1 MLYYMIR
8 LDNTMATE
16 TYPAATWRLLI
27 TGAQDG
33 PTNMAIDEAIVMAVG
48 EGVAPPTVRF
58 FAWQPPC
65 LSLGYAQDA
74 AEADVDRCRARGWD
88 IVRRPTG
95 GRAILHIDELT
106 YSVVAPASDPRV
118 AGGVLESY
126 NRLSEA
132 LVAGLHHLGL
142 MPERAKP
149 IYQDRGALGAACFD
163 GPAGYE
169 ITVGGRKLI
178 GSAQMRRQGLV
189 LQHGALPLEGDI
201 ARIAQAL
208 AFESEGERRAL
219 EARLRFRATTL
230 HLALG
235 RRVTFEEAADALAA
249 GFAQALNLTLVPGD
263 LTPRERELAEWLR
276 REKYGHEAW
285 TFRSVAISDREK

>member
-1 MLYYMIR
+1 
-8 LDNTMATE
+8 
-16 TYPAATWRLLI
+16 
-27 TGAQDG
+27 
-33 PTNMAIDEAIVMAVG
+33 MAIDEAIVMAVG

-235 RRVTFEEAADALAA
+235 RRVT
-249 GFAQALNLTLVPGD
+249 P
-263 LTPRERELAEWLR
+263 LR
-276 REKYGHEAW
+276 RPPMPWPPVSPRPSTSPSCLATSRPASANSPSGCGARNTAMKPGH
-285 TFRSVAISDREK
+285 SVQWP